1 MFPSPVT
8 YANEIYNENPTS
20 YINTFSTQY
29 VTNGVVGLPILVNV
43 QCPIAMVFHSN
54 ITLSGLNCGIILKS
68 YVYSYKKN
76 GVDWRPP
83 PNNDQVGP
91 QFLRFDYGTN
101 QQINKGTDIISG
113 NYNIP
118 AFTIKQYITNFF

>member
-54 ITLSGLNCGIILKS
+54 ITLSAITCGIILRS
-68 YVYSYKKN
+68 YIYSYKKN
-76 GVDWRPP
+76 GVEWRPP
-83 PNNDQVGP
+83 TNNNQMGP
-91 QFLRFDYGTN
+91 FFDRFDYGTN